1 MTVRRLLIA
10 LLLFLTPGV
19 PGHAQTATLPD
30 GTQIEEFEVGTGAEA
45 VKGRTVTVHYT
56 GWLWLPAEEARG
68 KNFDSSRGGEPI
80 SFVLGSGT
88 VIDGWDSGIVGMKE
102 GGIRTLII
110 PPAAGYG
117 AKGKGP
123 VPPDSWMIFEVEL
136 VKVR

>member
-1 MTVRRLLIA
+1 MAAHADTV
-10 LLLFLTPGV
+10 
-19 PGHAQTATLPD
+19 TLPD
-30 GTQIEEFEVGTGAEA
+30 GTQIEDYEFGTGVEA
-45 VKGRTVTVHYT
+45 HAGRTVSVHYT
-56 GWLWLPAEEARG
+56 GWLWLPEEEARG
-68 KNFDSSRGGEPI
+68 RNFDSSRGGEPI

-88 VIDGWDSGIVGMKE
+88 VIDGWDSGIAGMKE

-136 VKVR
+136 IKVR

>member
-1 MTVRRLLIA
+1 MTARPFVLA
-10 LLLFLTPGV
+10 LLAVMTGAPA
-19 PGHAQTATLPD
+19 HAQTAALPD
-30 GTQIEEFEVGTGAEA
+30 GTQIEDYEDGTGAEA
-45 VKGRTVTVHYT
+45 QKGRTVTVHYT

-68 KNFDSSRGGEPI
+68 RNFDSSRGGEPI

-136 VKVR
+136 IKVR